1 VFAVQQ
7 GTCATCPSYPLIPR
21 RIGSGVKRLNGWDAM
36 LVYGETPNLQ
46 MHTPKIAVMDAS
58 GV

>member
-1 VFAVQQ
+1 
-7 GTCATCPSYPLIPR
+7 
-21 RIGSGVKRLNGWDAM
+21 VKRLNGWDAM